1 MKTMNISTIN
11 FLINKIFIFNFK
23 IIKINIIFNLTI
35 IILFIRFG
43 YKVMM
48 LKQIQSK
55 LDRVQEIIFE
65 IIFGLL
71 KEEG

>member
-1 MKTMNISTIN
+1 M
-11 FLINKIFIFNFK
+11 INKIFIFNFK